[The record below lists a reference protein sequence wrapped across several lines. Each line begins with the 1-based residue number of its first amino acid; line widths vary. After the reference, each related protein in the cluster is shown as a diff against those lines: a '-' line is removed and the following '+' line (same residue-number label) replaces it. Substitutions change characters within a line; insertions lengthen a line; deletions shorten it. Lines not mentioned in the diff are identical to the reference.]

1 LGWKGEGIMD
11 FLASGALQQWIMDV
25 LTNNAKIIAGLIAIA
40 KYFAVSTGDPG
51 KNRILDLVK
60 RGE

>member
-1 LGWKGEGIMD
+1 MD
-11 FLASGALQQWIMDV
+11 LSWLASGALQTWIMDV
-25 LTNNAKIIAGLIAIA
+25 LANNAKIIAGIIAIA
-40 KYFAVSTGDPG
+40 KYFAVSTGEPG

>member
-1 LGWKGEGIMD
+1 MEWLANGD
-11 FLASGALQQWIMDV
+11 FQKWVMDV
-25 LTNNAKIIAGLIAIA
+25 LTNNAKIIAGLVAIA
-40 KYFAVSTGDPG
+40 KYFAVSTGEPG

>member
-1 LGWKGEGIMD
+1 MEWLANGD
-11 FLASGALQQWIMDV
+11 FQKWVIDV

-40 KYFAVSTGDPG
+40 KYFAVATGEEG